1 MKIPDS
7 LSGPDLCI
15 LLARIYPD
23 KTYLVKEHMLAR
35 GNPFSYHTMNLYP
48 RGMVYGFKEGES
60 DPALWDELVVPEFD
74 NLSRNLDFKG
84 MTMLANLHLCRG
96 EDLYRARERREAVEQ
111 YRMARNIA
119 ESTREASVHNSLGI
133 FFRHEGWP
141 VLARNEYESALN
153 SRHLTADEK
162 ANVYVNLGNLEK
174 DRRKYGEAI
183 KYYKDALDI
192 DNNHTEA
199 RYNLYL
205 AEAYG
210 DLSDGRYL
218 SAAEN
223 FEKALSSP
231 EPDPLINYNLGV
243 IYDRNLNDKE
253 KAVYYYKRFIELFPN
268 SPQSETVNKRIQ
280 ELQSE

>member
-1 MKIPDS
+1 MNAQPGDQA
-7 LSGPDLCI
+7 
-15 LLARIYPD
+15 AR
-23 KTYLVKEHMLAR
+23 
-35 GNPFSYHTMNLYP
+35 
-48 RGMVYGFKEGES
+48 
-60 DPALWDELVVPEFD
+60 
-74 NLSRNLDFKG
+74 
-84 MTMLANLHLCRG
+84 
-96 EDLYRARERREAVEQ
+96 
-111 YRMARNIA
+111 
-119 ESTREASVHNSLGI
+119 
-133 FFRHEGWP
+133 
-141 VLARNEYESALN
+141 
-153 SRHLTADEK
+153 
-162 ANVYVNLGNLEK
+162 
-174 DRRKYGEAI
+174 
-183 KYYKDALDI
+183 
-192 DNNHTEA
+192 
-199 RYNLYL
+199 LYL